1 MATRRSLS
9 ELLTQAFGTLAVFGC
24 CGFIAYR
31 AGQGVITR
39 GSLVMYLQAFQRGQG
54 FLQELLGSLAGLYE
68 DNLFLTN
75 LYEFLDLKPKV
86 IEPRQAKPF
95 PGHARRDCV

>member
-9 ELLTQAFGTLAVFGC
+9 ELLTQVLGTLAVFGC
-24 CGFIAYR
+24 WGFIAYR
-31 AGQGVITR
+31 AVQGVMTL

-68 DNLFLTN
+68 DNLFLHPI
-75 LYEFLDLKPKV
+75 YMSS
-86 IEPRQAKPF
+86 
-95 PGHARRDCV
+95 